1 MCVYHCCSNRS
12 HQFPSFCLFVW
23 CIPGTSFATGSINRG
38 FSQSRWNHTRWSHCE
53 RPGGCTLNYHPA
65 GLPWFKHFLLVATSE
80 SPPFFTGFVERGW
93 KVKCCRAGIEQF
105 FWRGFLG
112 YWLQVFAEA
121 TKEPGSTF
129 LGAKFDG
136 ILGLGFK
143 EISVNPRYSCLV
155 CQIFKLVN
163 LVIKSVSDHGYR
175 L

>member
-1 MCVYHCCSNRS
+1 MDSRDFICHEVCNR
-12 HQFPSFCLFVW
+12 VN
-23 CIPGTSFATGSINRG
+23 GG

-53 RPGGCTLNYHPA
+53 RPGGCTFNYHPA
-65 GLPWFKHFLLVATSE
+65 GLSWFKHFLLVATSE

-163 LVIKSVSDHGYR
+163 LVFKSVSDHGYR